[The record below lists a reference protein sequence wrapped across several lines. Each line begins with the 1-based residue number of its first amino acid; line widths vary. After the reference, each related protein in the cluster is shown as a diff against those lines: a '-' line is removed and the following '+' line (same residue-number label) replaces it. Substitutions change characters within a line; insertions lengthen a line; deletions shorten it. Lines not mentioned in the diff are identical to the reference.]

1 MKKEGIQTRNRKL
14 SSKSKKKKGLGGACL
29 PIGSHLGVGVGMS
42 DLMKPLDPSKTFGG
56 GFSASMG
63 MYEIFFASNRFPRSF
78 AKRYSFYIFF
88 TLTEHKSIWSP
99 RFLYSYWLRFLTT
112 PAIYVL
118 MICFIFFSSSRC
130 FPFLDVW
137 SFPTVFGKRLPPFN
151 RSTWTSF
158 QWTAS
163 SSCAYA
169 RRMVYKWNGSVERF
183 QWITGWFLDS
193 RLIRW
198 RCSASFTIVSLRTR
212 INGKFRFT

>member
-78 AKRYSFYIFF
+78 AKKYSFYIFF

-118 MICFIFFSSSRC
+118 MIRFIFFLFFSVFPVPWRLVLSNCVWKTPATLQQVNMDIFPVDCIQLMRICTAGGIQVEWERWALPVDYRVVSRQ
-130 FPFLDVW
+130 P
-137 SFPTVFGKRLPPFN
+137 
-151 RSTWTSF
+151 
-158 QWTAS
+158 AH
-163 SSCAYA
+163 
-169 RRMVYKWNGSVERF
+169 
-183 QWITGWFLDS
+183 
-193 RLIRW
+193 
-198 RCSASFTIVSLRTR
+198 
-212 INGKFRFT
+212 